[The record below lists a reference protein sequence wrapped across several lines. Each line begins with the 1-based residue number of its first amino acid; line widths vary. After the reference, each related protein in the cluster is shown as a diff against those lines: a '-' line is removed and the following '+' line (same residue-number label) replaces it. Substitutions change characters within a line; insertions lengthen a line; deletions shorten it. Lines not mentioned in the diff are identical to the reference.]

1 MVKSIRKLT
10 GKTMKI
16 ATVRWKITL
25 LCVLFLS
32 AATGHGQSKNELVRR
47 KEDALREISLTNEL
61 LKRTERNRKT
71 SLNELI
77 LLNRKLSLRNNVIEN
92 INLELQF
99 VERQIE
105 ENKELIGLLEEDL
118 QKLKKEYADLI
129 YSAFKKRENYNKLI
143 FVFAAKDI
151 NQAYKRMK
159 YLQQYAKYRR
169 KQAVVIK
176 RMGDLIAHKVNKLE
190 EYREEKRSL
199 LEQNEGEKSYLAE
212 ERKEKNTAV
221 VQLQKEEKKL
231 RKQLKEKER
240 IAKELEKAI
249 QEIIDEEARK
259 VRNFDRLTPEE
270 KMLADNFIS
279 NKGKLPWPTER
290 GVIIGTFGIQEHPV
304 LKGVKIENF
313 GIDISAPENALA
325 RAVFNGEVKK
335 IIGIPGAN
343 QAVIIQHGNYF
354 TVYQNLVEVRVNMG
368 EMVKTKQALGRV
380 FTDHNDENKTVL
392 NFMIWE
398 EKNKL
403 DPMPWLSGN

>member
-1 MVKSIRKLT
+1 M
-10 GKTMKI
+10 
-16 ATVRWKITL
+16 
-25 LCVLFLS
+25 LCVLCLFT
-32 AATGHGQSKNELVRR
+32 ATGHGQSKNELVKRR
-47 KEDALREISLTNEL
+47 EDALHEISLTNEL
-61 LKRTERNRKT
+61 LKRTERDRKT

-77 LLNRKLSLRNNVIEN
+77 LLNRKLSLRNNVIQS

-118 QKLKKEYADLI
+118 QKLKKEYADMI
-129 YSAFKKRENYNKLI
+129 YSAYKKRENYNKII

-151 NQAYKRMK
+151 NQAYKRIK

-169 KQAVVIK
+169 EQAIVIE
-176 RMGDLIAHKVNKLE
+176 RMGDLIAHKVTKLE

-199 LEQNEGEKSYLAE
+199 LAQNEGEKSYLAE
-212 ERKEKNTAV
+212 ERQEKNTAV

-231 RKQLKEKER
+231 KQQLREKER

-249 QEIIDEEARK
+249 QDIIAEEARK
-259 VRNFDRLTPEE
+259 VRNFNRLTPEE
-270 KMLADNFIS
+270 KLLADNFVS
-279 NKGKLPWPTER
+279 NKGRLPWPTER
-290 GVIIGTFGIQEHPV
+290 GVITGTFGIQEHPV

-313 GIDISAPENALA
+313 GIDISAPENAMA
-325 RAVFNGEVKK
+325 RAVFDGEVKK

-343 QAVIIQHGNYF
+343 QAVIIQHGNF
-354 TVYQNLVEVRVNMG
+354 FSVYQNLVEVRVNMG
-368 EMVKTKQALGRV
+368 DMVKAKQSIGRI

-403 DPMPWLSGN
+403 DPMPWLSGH

>member
-1 MVKSIRKLT
+1 
-10 GKTMKI
+10 MKR
-16 ATVRWKITL
+16 ATVRGEITL
-25 LCVLFLS
+25 LCVLFL
-32 AATGHGQSKNELVRR
+32 ATATGNGQSKNELVRR
-47 KEDALREISLTNEL
+47 KEDALREISITDEL
-61 LKRTERNRKT
+61 LKKTERNRKT

-77 LLNRKLSLRNNVIEN
+77 LLNRKLTLRNNVIKN
-92 INLELQF
+92 INLEIQF

-105 ENKELIGLLEEDL
+105 ENKELIELLEEDL
-118 QKLKKEYADLI
+118 QKLKKEYADMI
-129 YSAFKKRENYNKLI
+129 YAAYKKRENYNKLI

-159 YLQQYAKYRR
+159 YLQQYAQYRR
-169 KQAVVIK
+169 KQAVVIE
-176 RMGDLIAHKVNKLE
+176 RMGELIAHKVNKLE
-190 EYREEKRSL
+190 EYREEKRRL
-199 LEQNEGEKSYLAE
+199 LKQNEGEKSYLAE
-212 ERKEKNTAV
+212 EREEKNIAV

-231 RKQLKEKER
+231 RLQLREKER
-240 IAKELEKAI
+240 IAKELEKEIQAI
-249 QEIIDEEARK
+249 IAEEAKK

-270 KMLADNFIS
+270 KLLANNFVS
-279 NKGKLPWPTER
+279 NKGRLPWPTER
-290 GVIIGTFGIQEHPV
+290 GVITGTFGIQEHPV

-325 RAVFNGEVKK
+325 RAVFDGEVKK

-368 EMVKTKQALGRV
+368 DMVKTKQALGRI
-380 FTDHNDENKTVL
+380 FTDHNDENKTVI